1 MINIE
6 NLISLNYI
14 SVKKLVLK
22 GMAVLSASAALV
34 ACSHDSFFDENKAQE
49 NIKNEYKA
57 SFVQKYGEV
66 DPNQTWDFTESMFDM
81 ETSASTRAK
90 STTTDVYAL
99 LSEWTEGYVHFQEI
113 SWLNPKWTKKVWNAD
128 TVYIAQNLKNCPE
141 LDWEPHISGCLKAW
155 AYFSHGNGDTNA
167 VRWYRLGVHTEDAN
181 GTQNTTVIKGK
192 TKSNLWYTGYS
203 QTVNGAGYIIDTR
216 NLKNA
221 DKAYWYATVTNG
233 NGSDNYEVTEAQKL
247 TKYKEIT
254 APSGSVYWCFSCDGN
269 DDYTDLILLVKP
281 VVICKRYMVE
291 DLGSI
296 GDFDFNDIVVD
307 FNQISIVDEKTQKI
321 TYEKTAVV
329 RAMGGKYDFTLKV
342 GDKIVW
348 GKKANGFT
356 TTTMYNTQGT
366 INYNE
371 VYGESFEVNDWDPSE
386 NNISIVVGA
395 GKNNGVYTVTF
406 PEQGEAPMI
415 IAVDPTRKWMNE
427 YQSVPTDWWYDP
439 AKQ

>member
-1 MINIE
+1 M
-6 NLISLNYI
+6 LN
-14 SVKKLVLK
+14 KLK
-22 GMAVLSASAALV
+22 RIG
-34 ACSHDSFFDENKAQE
+34 
-49 NIKNEYKA
+49 
-57 SFVQKYGEV
+57 YGEI
-66 DPNQTWDFTESMFDM
+66 DSNQTWDFTESMFDM

-141 LDWEPHISGCLKAW
+141 LAWEPHISGCLKAW
-155 AYFSHGNGDTNA
+155 AYFSHGNG
-167 VRWYRLGVHTEDAN
+167 
-181 GTQNTTVIKGK
+181 
-192 TKSNLWYTGYS
+192 
-203 QTVNGAGYIIDTR
+203 
-216 NLKNA
+216 
-221 DKAYWYATVTNG
+221 
-233 NGSDNYEVTEAQKL
+233 SDNYEVTESMKL

-342 GDKIVW
+342 GDKTVW

-371 VYGESFEVNDWDPSE
+371 VYGESFAVNDWDPSE

-395 GKNNGVYTVTF
+395 GKNNGVYNVTF
-406 PEQGEAPMI
+406 PKQGEAPMI

>member
-1 MINIE
+1 MFNIIE
-6 NLISLNYI
+6 M
-14 SVKKLVLK
+14 KKNSMK
-22 GMAVLSASAALV
+22 GMAMLIASMAFV
-34 ACSHDSFFDENKAQE
+34 ACSHESVYDENYANKEKELTYEQAF
-49 NIKNEYKA
+49 I
-57 SFVQKYGEV
+57 QKYGKV
-66 DPNQTWDFTESMFDM
+66 DPNQSWDFTTSMFD
-81 ETSASTRAK
+81 EATSANTRG
-90 STTTDVYAL
+90 TTSDVYAL
-99 LSEWTEGYVHFQEI
+99 LAEWTEGYVHFQEI
-113 SWLNPKWTKKVWNAD
+113 SWLNPNWKEKKWNQD
-128 TVYIAQNLKNCPE
+128 RDYIAANLANCPE
-141 LDWEPHISGCLKAW
+141 KDWEPHISGCLKAW

-192 TKSNLWYTGYS
+192 TKSDQWYTGFR

-216 NLKNA
+216 NLKDA
-221 DKAYWYATVTNG
+221 DNAYWYATITDG
-233 NGSDNYEVTEAQKL
+233 NGSDNYTVTEAQKL

-269 DDYTDLILLVKP
+269 KDYSDLILLVKP
-281 VVICKRYMVE
+281 VVISKRYMIE

-342 GDKIVW
+342 ANKPVW

-356 TTTMYNTQGT
+356 IGTMYNTQGT

-371 VYGESFEVNDWDPSE
+371 VYGESFDVDDWNPDE
-386 NNISIVVGA
+386 NNITIEVVKDGETT
-395 GKNNGVYTVTF
+395 NNGVYTIKF
-406 PEQGEAPMI
+406 PKRGEAPMI
-415 IAVDPTRKWMNE
+415 IAVDPVRKWMSE
-427 YQSVPTDWWYDP
+427 KTSVPQDWWYDP

>member
-1 MINIE
+1 MRKCFFYGLSLLVIGMTFVGCVKNDSFDESLVEE
-6 NLISLNYI
+6 NL
-14 SVKKLVLK
+14 
-22 GMAVLSASAALV
+22 
-34 ACSHDSFFDENKAQE
+34 
-49 NIKNEYKA
+49 KNEYKA
-57 SFVQKYGEV
+57 SFIKKYGEIN
-66 DPNQTWDFTESMFDM
+66 PNQSWDFTLSMFDM
-81 ETSASTRAK
+81 ETQASTRAK
-90 STTTDVYAL
+90 TNTTDVYAL

-113 SWLNPKWTKKVWNAD
+113 SWLNPKWAAKIWNAD
-128 TVYIAQNLKNCPE
+128 TVSIAQNLKNCPE

-155 AYFSHGNGDTNA
+155 AYFSHGNGDTKA

-192 TKSNLWYTGYS
+192 TKSNLWYTGYNQAVS
-203 QTVNGAGYIIDTR
+203 GAGYIIDTR

-233 NGSDNYEVTEAQKL
+233 NGSDNYEVTESMKL
-247 TKYKEIT
+247 TKYKEIK
-254 APSGSVYWCFSCDGN
+254 AESGSVYWCFSCDGD

-281 VVICKRYMVE
+281 VVVCKRYMVE

-329 RAMGGKYDFTLKV
+329 RAMGGTYDFTLKV
-342 GDKIVW
+342 GGKPVW
-348 GKKANGFT
+348 GKSTKGFT

-371 VYGESFEVNDWDPSE
+371 VYGESFAVDDWNPDE
-386 NNISIVVGA
+386 NNITIEVVKKGSTT
-395 GKNNGVYTVTF
+395 NTNVYTIKF
-406 PEQGEAPMI
+406 PKQGEAPMI
-415 IAVDPTRKWMNE
+415 IAADPTRKWMNE
-427 YQSVPTDWWYDP
+427 YQSVPMDWWYDP